1 MTTLRVDYNER
12 YGNVETVYFELKTEK
27 PMFDVRDGVVF
38 VGSMDQTELALTVGT
53 FNSAFITNERPEVAD
68 DSPEEGPQE
77 SEDAV
82 DYEIPVAYAVPND
95 DSKVTVINVY
105 GGSSAEDVAKAVKQ
119 YQQDGLW

>member
-1 MTTLRVDYNER
+1 MTTLRVDFNQR
-12 YGNVETVYFELKTEK
+12 YGDADTVYYELQAEK
-27 PMFDVRDGVVF
+27 PVFNVQDGVVT
-38 VGSMDQTELALTVGT
+38 VGSMSGVELVLPIGAFT
-53 FNSAFITNERPEVAD
+53 SAFVTSERPEVED

-77 SEDAV
+77 SEDSV